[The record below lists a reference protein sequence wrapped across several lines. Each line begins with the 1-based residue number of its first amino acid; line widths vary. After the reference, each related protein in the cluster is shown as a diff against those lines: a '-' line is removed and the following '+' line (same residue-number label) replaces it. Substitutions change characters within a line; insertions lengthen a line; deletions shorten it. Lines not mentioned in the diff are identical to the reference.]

1 MGGSGKLLL
10 IDGMALLYR
19 AFYSIKQPLT
29 TSSGVNVA
37 ALYGALRTCISLIKR
52 HQPDRFAFVMD
63 TPQPTFRHEEY
74 HDYKANRPPIPPEL
88 PPQLDLLRK
97 VIPHLGWKLV
107 EQVGYEADDL
117 IATLTRQTVEEGGEV
132 LIFTADKDLMQLI
145 CPQVSH
151 LAHGRRGEENRRGAD
166 YVREKFGVEP
176 EQIRDLLALTGDSS
190 DNLPGI
196 PGVGPKKAAALLQ
209 RYGSFDGV
217 FAHADE
223 VKGKLGESLR
233 EHQSDA
239 RLTWKLVR
247 LDDDAPVPPL
257 AELVPTEP
265 DDRAKGLLKLL
276 GFNSLIRELGLEQK
290 RETKLTVL
298 GDEIPASFIQ
308 KVRRIGRVA
317 LVHRGEVRGDRSY
330 HLTALGLAVD
340 AREGYAL
347 RCKGKLPGLIQELLA
362 DSGIRVLGYGLKPF
376 LGLTGI
382 TNYDDA
388 LLAGWLVEANRAPK
402 DLSALCERYLGAT
415 PAGSGGGSSQ
425 GDLLSGNDDGD
436 ELKTLAG
443 EAAAL
448 VALTH
453 KLELALASQELK
465 RVYYDIE
472 LPLAAVL
479 ASVEKR
485 GILLDSTALNSFS
498 EELTRQQGELAERI
512 YALAGCSFNVASPKQ
527 VGEVLFG
534 ELGLS
539 GAKKTKSGYSTS
551 RGILEKLTGEHEI
564 VRLIL
569 EHRQLAKLDGTYA
582 KAFPKQVAPK
592 TGRLHTTLHQAA
604 VSTGRLS
611 SSNPNLQNIPIRTEL
626 GRHIREAFIAP
637 PGWKLISAD
646 YSQIELRLM
655 AHIAGETALIA
666 GFHNEVDVHRLTAGT
681 LLGIPADEVTTEQRN
696 QAKIVNYSLFY
707 GKGVYGLARDL
718 RMSIAEAKAFIDN
731 YFSKYPAVREWM
743 DGNAERARELGYTI
757 TLFGRKRPFGGLD
770 SPSRQVREAAE
781 RAALNAPIQGSA
793 ADLCKLAMI
802 RAEGMFA
809 ESNLQARMLLQ
820 IHDELLVEC
829 PAEEVEASSAILR
842 QAMEQAAEGF
852 VHLTVPIT
860 VDIGSGDNWLQAH

>member
-1 MGGSGKLLL
+1 MGSSGKLLL

-19 AFYSIKQPLT
+19 TFYSIKTPLT

-37 ALYGALRTCISLIKR
+37 ALYGALRACIALLKR
-52 HQPDRFAFVMD
+52 HQPERFAFVMD
-63 TPQPTFRHEEY
+63 TPQPTFRHKEY
-74 HDYKANRPPIPPEL
+74 PEYKANRPPIPPEL

-107 EQVGYEADDL
+107 EREGYEADDL

-145 CPQVSH
+145 GPSVSH
-151 LAHGRRGEENRRGAD
+151 LIHGRRGEENRRGAD

-176 EQIRDLLALTGDSS
+176 GQIRDLLALTGDSS

-196 PGVGPKKAAALLQ
+196 PGVGPKKAAALLTT
-209 RYGSFDGV
+209 YGSFDGV

-233 EHQSDA
+233 EHQDDA

-247 LDDDAPVPPL
+247 LDDEAPVPPL
-257 AELVPTEP
+257 AELAPTEP
-265 DDRAKGLLKLL
+265 TDRAKGLLKLL

-308 KVRRIGRVA
+308 KVQRIGRVA
-317 LVHRGEVRGDRSY
+317 LIHRGEIKRDRSY

-340 AREGYAL
+340 ADEGFGL
-347 RCKGKLPGLIQELLA
+347 RCNGKLPGLIQELLA
-362 DSGIRVLGYGLKPF
+362 DKGIRVLGYGLKPF

-388 LLAGWLVEANRAPK
+388 LLAGWLVEANRSSK
-402 DLSALCERYLGAT
+402 DLPALCEQYLGRI
-415 PAGSGGGSSQ
+415 PAGGGGEDSQ
-425 GDLLSGNDDGD
+425 GDLLSGEGD

-453 KLELALASQELK
+453 KLELELATQELK

-485 GILLDSTALNSFS
+485 GILLDSTALNNFS
-498 EELTRQQGELAERI
+498 EELTRQQGELAEQI
-512 YALAGCSFNVASPKQ
+512 HALAGHSFNVASPKQ

-534 ELGLS
+534 ELGLP

-551 RGILEKLTGEHEI
+551 RGVLEKLVEEHEI
-564 VRLIL
+564 ARLIL

-582 KAFPKQVAPK
+582 KAFPKQVAPD

-637 PGWKLISAD
+637 SGWKLISAD

-655 AHIAGETALIA
+655 AHIAGETRLIE
-666 GFHNEVDVHRLTAGT
+666 GFLNNADVHRLTAGT
-681 LLGIPADEVTTEQRN
+681 LLGIPADEVTKEQRN

-770 SPSRQVREAAE
+770 SPSRQVREASE

-802 RAEGMFA
+802 RAEQMFG
-809 ESNLQARMLLQ
+809 ESDLQARMLLQ

-829 PAEEVEASSAILR
+829 PVEEVEATSAILR
-842 QAMEQAAEGF
+842 EAMENAAEGF
-852 VHLTVPIT
+852 VHLSVPIT